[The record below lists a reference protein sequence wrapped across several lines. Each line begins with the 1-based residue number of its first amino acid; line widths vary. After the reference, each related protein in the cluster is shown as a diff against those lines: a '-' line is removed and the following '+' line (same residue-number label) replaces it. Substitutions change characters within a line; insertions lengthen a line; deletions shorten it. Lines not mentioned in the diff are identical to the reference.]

1 VQGLKSAHATFFVD
15 EAKERTSIANQIDK
29 ILLNN
34 EPINKTFD
42 SLVKEQ
48 QQIRDDYFSTQ

>member
-1 VQGLKSAHATFFVD
+1 VD
-15 EAKERTSIANQIDK
+15 EVKERTSIATQIDK